1 MSNSLDIRPKISYKK
16 TPMNDSNSSKNYS
29 SGIGLS
35 GLVFIVFLILKLA
48 EIGVVAS
55 WSWIWVCSPLWIP
68 ITIVFGFLA
77 IVFVFILVARMI
89 SIVCG
94 GIRSQWSTYGSTR
107 L

>member
-16 TPMNDSNSSKNYS
+16 TPMNDSNNYS

-35 GLVFIVFLILKLA
+35 GLVFTVFLILKLA

-77 IVFVFILVARMI
+77 IVFVFTLVARMI

-94 GIRSQWSTYGSTR
+94 GIRSRQAFNRELAR